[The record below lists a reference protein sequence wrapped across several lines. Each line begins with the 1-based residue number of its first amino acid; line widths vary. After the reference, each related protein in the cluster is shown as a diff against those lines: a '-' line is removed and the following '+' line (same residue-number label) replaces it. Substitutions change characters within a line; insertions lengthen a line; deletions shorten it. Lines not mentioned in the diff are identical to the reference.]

1 MLEYSTV
8 CEDSVFFICECYLC
22 LSSANVICVCYLL
35 MLFVLVIYECCLH
48 LSSANV
54 VYACHLRMLFVFVIC
69 ECYLCFCECYIRLS
83 SANVICVFISA
94 IIWVNTVVWLLSSQN
109 FFIDVS
115 IQYCTVCEDSVFVIC
130 ECYLC
135 LWSANIIRAC
145 HLRANVIC
153 VCHLR
158 MYFCLSYVNTW
169 MFVHSL

>member
-115 IQYCTVCEDSVFVIC
+115 IQYCTVCEDSVFVELVICERMLFVFVIC
-130 ECYLC
+130 EC
-135 LWSANIIRAC
+135 IFAC
-145 HLRANVIC
+145 HMWIRE
-153 VCHLR
+153 
-158 MYFCLSYVNTW
+158 CLYIPFKQIVKK
-169 MFVHSL
+169 